1 MSDFEIRR
9 LTAEE
14 MEQMISNAVDGEG
27 WTESYDVL
35 HAFRVLDHDG
45 FLGGF
50 IEGKLIGHISCVR
63 WPENYGFVG
72 YYIVIPEYRGKGY
85 GMKLWNAGMKHLEGC
100 NVGLDGVIEE
110 VPLYLK
116 SGFKE
121 YFENTRWEGISKV
134 MPADSHI
141 IRYNESM
148 IDQIAEYDRKCF
160 PSERKEF
167 LKAWLTVP
175 HGHSVVYMDNGV
187 IVFAGNLGLR
197 NAPMAE
203 ELSKRLGMHT
213 VVLNDADAAAYGE
226 VVAGA
231 ARGAASAVTITLG
244 TGVGCGVVLPGGVI
258 RPGEGGHMVIV
269 YDGEPC
275 TCGRKGCFEAYASAT
290 ALIRQTKIAMVKA
303 PQSRLW
309 EVCGGELE
317 NVAGKTLFD
326 ALALGDATAKEVFDA
341 YVHYVA
347 CGITN
352 IVNLVQPEMVC
363 VGGGISGAG
372 EILLAPLRK
381 LVQAD
386 QFPMGDGRVT
396 RIEVCQLGNDA
407 GIIGAALF
415 ARQ

>member
-1 MSDFEIRR
+1 MKHYLGIDLGGTNIAVGVVDEEARLLRKMSAPTPKNVPCCQLAEAIADLCRR
-9 LTAEE
+9 LMEDMALSAEE
-14 MEQMISNAVDGEG
+14 V
-27 WTESYDVL
+27 
-35 HAFRVLDHDG
+35 
-45 FLGGF
+45 
-50 IEGKLIGHISCVR
+50 
-63 WPENYGFVG
+63 
-72 YYIVIPEYRGKGY
+72 
-85 GMKLWNAGMKHLEGC
+85 AG
-100 NVGLDGVIEE
+100 VGLGS
-110 VPLYLK
+110 P
-116 SGFKE
+116 GQ
-121 YFENTRWEGISKV
+121 
-134 MPADSHI
+134 
-141 IRYNESM
+141 
-148 IDQIAEYDRKCF
+148 ID
-160 PSERKEF
+160 
-167 LKAWLTVP
+167 
-175 HGHSVVYMDNGV
+175 MDNGV

-197 NAPMAE
+197 NAPIVE

-226 VVAGA
+226 VAAGA

-309 EVCGGELE
+309 EICGGELE
-317 NVAGKTLFD
+317 NVTGKTLFD

-372 EILLAPLRK
+372 EVLLAPLRK

-415 ARQ
+415 ARR

>member
-187 IVFAGNLGLR
+187 IRGYAAMHRTTKSNEIAPCFADNKEIAKALYIALINELG
-197 NAPMAE
+197 
-203 ELSKRLGMHT
+203 
-213 VVLNDADAAAYGE
+213 D
-226 VVAGA
+226 
-231 ARGAASAVTITLG
+231 
-244 TGVGCGVVLPGGVI
+244 GVSVHWNI
-258 RPGEGGHMVIV
+258 PGEN
-269 YDGEPC
+269 P
-275 TCGRKGCFEAYASAT
+275 
-290 ALIRQTKIAMVKA
+290 
-303 PQSRLW
+303 
-309 EVCGGELE
+309 
-317 NVAGKTLFD
+317 
-326 ALALGDATAKEVFDA
+326 
-341 YVHYVA
+341 
-347 CGITN
+347 
-352 IVNLVQPEMVC
+352 
-363 VGGGISGAG
+363 
-372 EILLAPLRK
+372 
-381 LVQAD
+381 
-386 QFPMGDGRVT
+386 
-396 RIEVCQLGNDA
+396 
-407 GIIGAALF
+407 AALELIKELAEYQVKQKF
-415 ARQ
+415 AIIRMYNRGIPKVDSEKIWSMHSYSIG